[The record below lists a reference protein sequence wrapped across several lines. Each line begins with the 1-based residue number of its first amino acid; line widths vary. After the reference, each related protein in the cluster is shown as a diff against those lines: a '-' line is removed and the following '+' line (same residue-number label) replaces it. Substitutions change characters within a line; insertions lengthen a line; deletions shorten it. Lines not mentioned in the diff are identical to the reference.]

1 MFKHTTVLLHEAVD
15 GLAIKSDGIYVDCTL
30 GGAGHSKEIVKKLSP
45 EGRLI
50 CFDQD
55 MTAIEVAKEQL
66 EGLSCTSDIRTLEFQ
81 KLKGR
86 IG

>member
-1 MFKHTTVLLHEAVD
+1 MFNHTTVLLHEAVD
-15 GLAIKSDGIYVDCTL
+15 GLTIKSDGIYVDCTL

-55 MTAIEVAKEQL
+55 TTAIEAAKEN
-66 EGLSCTSDIRTLEFQ
+66 
-81 KLKGR
+81 LKDYLAQVTFIHSNFR
-86 IG
+86 NLKAELA

>member
-1 MFKHTTVLLHEAVD
+1 MFNHTTVLLHEAVD
-15 GLAIKSDGIYVDCTL
+15 GLTIKSDGIYVDCTL

-55 MTAIEVAKEQL
+55 TTAIEVAKERL
-66 EGLSCTSDIRTLEFQ
+66 EGLSCTSDICTFQFQ
-81 KLKGR
+81 KFKSR